1 MHAWPHTCSDLMCVD
16 MCWQVHGRTACIAR
30 VGTLRIHI
38 SSCKLTVGRAQYAR
52 CSYAESQRGTYHC
65 GAKHQSH
72 KFQSDLQDNVCFGIC
87 GGKTRMQWV
96 LGAPGGFLCN
106 VYTHTYN
113 VLQRAVGPARHTHRQ
128 HSDRCIVLVGV

>member
-1 MHAWPHTCSDLMCVD
+1 MLAASIQKVNGVLIIVVLNINHTSVRATSRTMCASGFV
-16 MCWQVHGRTACIAR
+16 V
-30 VGTLRIHI
+30 
-38 SSCKLTVGRAQYAR
+38 
-52 CSYAESQRGTYHC
+52 
-65 GAKHQSH
+65 
-72 KFQSDLQDNVCFGIC
+72 
-87 GGKTRMQWV
+87 TRMQWV